1 MATRN
6 SPARELAQ
14 SLALSPV
21 NISRIFRAHV
31 MPRQEGKPERT
42 AFVEAN
48 SEAEAYERV
57 VTAVAAMEWES
68 VETVRQ
74 RVYNVAS
81 ARECIDSGISEL
93 SEHRLFEIGWHGV
106 RVTGW
111 VSEPLFLVDAP
122 AVLMRVWSELPHSDT
137 D

>member
-14 SLALSPV
+14 SLALCPV

-48 SEAEAYERV
+48 SEAEAHERIV
-57 VTAVAAMEWES
+57 AAVAAMEWQSVES
-68 VETVRQ
+68 VRR
-74 RVYNVAS
+74 RVCGVAS
-81 ARECIDSGISEL
+81 ARQCVAEGISEL
-93 SEHRLFEIGWHGV
+93 PEHRLFETAWAGV
-106 RVTGW
+106 RVTDW
-111 VSEPLFLVDAP
+111 VREPLFLVDAP
-122 AVLMRVWSELPHSDT
+122 AVLVRVWFELPQSDI

>member
-6 SPARELAQ
+6 SQARELAQ
-14 SLALSPV
+14 SLALCPV

-31 MPRQEGKPERT
+31 MPRQNGKPERT
-42 AFVEAN
+42 AYIEAD
-48 SEAEAYERV
+48 SEAAAYERI
-57 VTAVAAMEWES
+57 VTAVTAMEGES

-81 ARECIDSGISEL
+81 AHECIDSGISEL
-93 SEHRLFEIGWHGV
+93 PEHRLFETAWAGV
-106 RVTGW
+106 RVTDW
-111 VSEPLFLVDAP
+111 VREPLFLVDAP